1 MSFWLGVWFG
11 FHVGFFTAIAF
22 DHWITMLYEP
32 KELDTPEHADAYV
45 RAQPHWPK
53 DRGP

>member
-1 MSFWLGVWFG
+1 MSFWIGMWFG

-32 KELDTPEHADAYV
+32 KEPDTAEEADAFV
-45 RAQPHWPK
+45 RQRRHWS
-53 DRGP
+53 RNGP